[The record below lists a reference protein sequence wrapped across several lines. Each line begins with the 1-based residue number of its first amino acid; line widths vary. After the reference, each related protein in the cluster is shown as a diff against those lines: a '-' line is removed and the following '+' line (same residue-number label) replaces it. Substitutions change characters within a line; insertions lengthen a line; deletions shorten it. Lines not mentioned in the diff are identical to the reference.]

1 MLTLALEPECA
12 AICVLESPLTGNY
25 PLDPG
30 EVFLVADLG
39 GITLQIQWI
48 SQKIKIFS

>member
-12 AICVLESPLTGNY
+12 AIFVLESSLLQNNS
-25 PLDPG
+25 LNPG

-39 GITLQIQWI
+39 GITLQIELFL
-48 SQKIKIFS
+48 KE